1 MIFDNY
7 FIYIT
12 TNPGKN
18 VLYTGIKN
26 DLYTRMLQHYS
37 NRGLKTTFAGKYF
50 CYNLI
55 YYERFDNPEDAIH
68 REKEIK
74 GWRRSKKVEL
84 INSQNPQWRSFN
96 GEIKGG

>member
-1 MIFDNY
+1 MMTNNY
-7 FIYIT
+7 FVYIT

-18 VLYTGIKN
+18 VLYTGITN
-26 DLYTRMLQHYS
+26 DLYTRMVQHYT
-37 NRGLKTTFAGKYF
+37 NRGKRETFAGKYY

-55 YYERFDNPEDAIH
+55 YHERFDNPEEAIF

-84 INSQNPQWRSFN
+84 INSQNPQWKFFN
-96 GEIKGG
+96 EEIKGG